1 MKENKIRHLSQE
13 AHMLSRIETITMQCG
28 KHCDKELCKFCGNTG
43 DMYSDQDGVGRWQKQ
58 EEIPEQMT

>member
-1 MKENKIRHLSQE
+1 
-13 AHMLSRIETITMQCG
+13 MQCG

-43 DMYSDQDGVGRWQKQ
+43 DMYSDEDGVSRWQKQ